1 MSAEKL
7 TPWHVGLFN
16 VSQFSV
22 LQLLGIT
29 VLGCVEHIQEDSMNR
44 SKTVLIKWFQSHKST
59 YLKCFLWH
67 GHEIWAL
74 KSAGFIPQVGF
85 FSWYKH
91 YGLLALRPLQ
101 AIRTLLHISKFKI
114 WTPLGLPGN
123 QKLLVFREV
132 RYEQQNNELV
142 LKHMLSYTRCAK
154 HFIREQR
161 RKALQT
167 GNKLLLL
174 YNCY

>member
-1 MSAEKL
+1 M
-7 TPWHVGLFN
+7 
-16 VSQFSV
+16 
-22 LQLLGIT
+22 
-29 VLGCVEHIQEDSMNR
+29 
-44 SKTVLIKWFQSHKST
+44 
-59 YLKCFLWH
+59 
-67 GHEIWAL
+67 
-74 KSAGFIPQVGF
+74 
-85 FSWYKH
+85 
-91 YGLLALRPLQ
+91 
-101 AIRTLLHISKFKI
+101 HISKFKI